1 MKIVQ
6 TKLPFFFIGVFVLSF
21 LFFFIYKYHQNQKT
35 SNIIEKILL
44 KNYDHLIKQKQNF
57 DILLDS
63 IVNINQDLFLV
74 EIKDADSNSIYKF
87 ENTTLESYY
96 FILKWGKK
104 TNINQYNFIIK
115 IYYKFYLKDL
125 LFLIFIN
132 FLINAFI
139 YIFLKKQI
147 LKIISQR
154 KADLYLI
161 HQLFEPF
168 QKFQFYF
175 TNFKIHYIVK
185 QLNTFEFNKNLF
197 QIGGDYIYLKNIT
210 LRNRKYLFFIN
221 ADAMGKSLQ
230 GLGGT
235 IVLSSVLSAILKRTE
250 KMKTELNKYPDTW
263 LKYTSLEIQEV
274 LETFEGFMMISAVM
288 GLIDEENGFLYLL
301 NFDHPKPIILN
312 QNNELIFIESK
323 IHKKLGFP
331 KENHFLQVHR
341 SFLEQNDSIL
351 AYSDGCIELEINKKI
366 NENETIIKEIL
377 LETLENISNLL
388 TIIQKKGQ
396 IKDDISLIKIQYL
409 NKIPQKKLFPYE
421 QIPYIQNI
429 NDTILEIKKFIYD
442 LVKQRKYTQIIN
454 QFQDFINSFPI
465 DDELL
470 YILSYSY
477 RKIKKWELS
486 IEIGER
492 LLNFNS
498 NYKKNYYNL
507 IYCYA
512 RIANFN
518 RMETLIL
525 EFQKHF
531 PEETNTFQSKIK
543 KFLKNS

>member
-1 MKIVQ
+1 MKILQ
-6 TKLPFFFIGVFVLSF
+6 SKLSLFFIG
-21 LFFFIYKYHQNQKT
+21 LFILNLLVFFIYKYQQNQKT
-35 SNIIEKILL
+35 SKIIERILL
-44 KNYDHLIKQKQNF
+44 KKTELINQKQNF

-74 EIKDADSNSIYKF
+74 EIKDYSNSNLIYKF
-87 ENTTLESYY
+87 ENHTLESYY
-96 FILKWGKK
+96 FISKWEKK
-104 TNINQYNFIIK
+104 AKVNQHNFIIN

-125 LFLIFIN
+125 LFLILANFFIN
-132 FLINAFI
+132 LSI
-139 YIFLKKQI
+139 YLFLKTQI
-147 LKIISQR
+147 LRVISQR

-168 QKFQFYF
+168 QKFRFDSL
-175 TNFKIHYIVK
+175 NFKIHYIVK

-197 QIGGDYIYLKNIT
+197 QIGGDYIYLKEIT

-230 GLGGT
+230 GFGGT

-250 KMKTELNKYPDTW
+250 KMKSELNKYPDTW
-263 LKYTSLEIQEV
+263 LKYTSLEVQEV
-274 LETFEGFMMISAVM
+274 LETFEGFMMISCVM
-288 GLIDEENGFLYLL
+288 GLLDEENGFLYLL
-301 NFDHPKPIILN
+301 NFDHPKPIIIN
-312 QNNELIFIESK
+312 QNNDLVFIESK

-331 KENHFLQVHR
+331 KENHFLQIHR
-341 SFLEQNDSIL
+341 SFLNQNDSIIT
-351 AYSDGCIELEINKKI
+351 YSDGCIELEINKQI
-366 NENETIIKEIL
+366 NENETIIKDIL
-377 LETLENISNLL
+377 LETSEDYSNFL

-396 IKDDISLIKIQYL
+396 IKDDISIIKIQYL
-409 NKIPQKKLFPYE
+409 NKFLQKNLLPYE
-421 QIPYIQNI
+421 QIPYKENI
-429 NDTILEIKKFIYD
+429 SEMILEIKKIIYT
-442 LVKQRKYTQIIN
+442 LLKQRKYIQIIN

-470 YILSYSY
+470 YILSYCY

-512 RIANFN
+512 HISNFSRI
-518 RMETLIL
+518 ETLIF

-531 PEETNTFQSKIK
+531 PEKINTVQSKIK
-543 KFLKNS
+543 KILGKN